1 MRISSLL
8 TVVLTFIGAAGLCL
22 LAASFLAT
30 GVEDTT
36 EIGVRTAL
44 DDAEH
49 EWAEVQANGLQVI
62 LSGTEHDEAGRFA
75 ALSVVDQVVDA
86 ARIIDSMDVAP
97 TRELAPPR
105 FSAQILRNQSG
116 ISLIGL
122 VPQTTDR
129 VQLVEILRDIV
140 SPAPVSDL
148 FDVADYPVPD
158 GWEDALG
165 FTVAA
170 LEKLPRSKIS
180 VDAGQVAIQA
190 IADSPEEKAELERE
204 LRRAAP
210 PGLQVKLDISA
221 PRPVI
226 TPFTLRYVMDTQGAR
241 FDSCSADTEET
252 RAMIL
257 KAASDI
263 SGETPA
269 ECRLGLGVPSPA
281 WGEAVSVALG
291 GLAALGQGSVTFA
304 DADITLIA
312 AEGTAPGLFDRVVG
326 ELEADLPDIFALH
339 AVLPVPEG
347 EDADQGPPE
356 FTATLSPEGLVQL
369 RGRLN
374 DEEARQM
381 ADSYAKARFGS
392 ASVYTAARTADGLP
406 PDWPVRVL
414 TGIEAL
420 SWLTNGVVTVTPDN
434 VDLRGVTER
443 EDAKADIAGLLSDRL
458 GGAEAYQLDITYRAP
473 PPPAEEIMTPEMC
486 EAEIAETQSS
496 FGKITF
502 EPGSATIAAES
513 QVTMEEIAEILRECG
528 EIKLEIQGHT
538 DSQGRTSMNQELSQ
552 SRAQSVLN
560 ELRARRILT
569 STYIAKGY
577 GESEPIADNKTAEG
591 REENR
596 RIEFRLILPPPTEE
610 TETTLE
616 AVAGQES
623 PASDADGEENAEAND
638 IEQN

>member
-30 GVEDTT
+30 GVEDST
-36 EIGVRTAL
+36 EIGVRAAL
-44 DDAEH
+44 DEAEH

-62 LSGTEHDEAGRFA
+62 MSGTAPDEASRFA

-86 ARIIDSMDVAP
+86 ARIIDGMEVAP
-97 TRELAPPR
+97 SRELAPPR

-122 VPQTTDR
+122 VPVSTDR
-129 VQLVEILRDIV
+129 DRLVQDLQAIV

-158 GWEDALG
+158 GWKDALG

-170 LEKLPRSKIS
+170 LEKLPRTKIS
-180 VDAGQVAIQA
+180 VDAGHVSIEA
-190 IADSPEEKAELERE
+190 IADSPEAKAELERD
-204 LRRAAP
+204 LKQTAP
-210 PGLQVKLDISA
+210 PGLRLMLDISA

-226 TPFTLRYVMDTQGAR
+226 TPFTLRYVMDAEGGR
-241 FDSCSADTEET
+241 FDACSADTEET

-257 KAASDI
+257 KAAGEI
-263 SGETPA
+263 GSGASED
-269 ECRLGLGVPSPA
+269 CRLGLGVPSPA
-281 WGEAVSVALG
+281 WGQAVSVALG
-291 GLAALGQGSVTFA
+291 GLGALGQGSVTFA

-312 AEGTAPGLFDRVVG
+312 AEGTAPNLFDRVVG
-326 ELEADLPDIFALH
+326 ELEADLPDVFALH
-339 AVLPVPEG
+339 AVLPVPAG
-347 EDADQGPPE
+347 EEADQGPPE

-374 DEEARQM
+374 DEEARKM

-420 SWLTNGVVTVTPDN
+420 SRLTNGVVTVTPDN
-434 VDLRGVTER
+434 VDLRGVTQR

-473 PPPAEEIMTPEMC
+473 PPPVEEVMTPEVC
-486 EAEIAETQSS
+486 EAEIAKAQSTY
-496 FGKITF
+496 GKISF
-502 EPGSATIAAES
+502 EPGSDTIAAES

-577 GESEPIADNKTAEG
+577 GESEPIADNKTADG
-591 REENR
+591 REANR
-596 RIEFRLILPPPTEE
+596 RIEFRLILPPPIEE

-616 AVAGQES
+616 AVAGQETPARDAEGEES
-623 PASDADGEENAEAND
+623 TEASDS
-638 IEQN
+638 EQN